1 MEASMPRSQ
10 QDSKYRVERAAARQD
25 KASHRLA
32 PASLGK
38 RYALLLGMLVL
49 AMFLA
54 VWLGGADAAWATS
67 PVSPVTGI
75 SSGDAS
81 SGSVFWARLRA
92 AFSWR
97 SPLPWFLIGLPGLG
111 LLSWGL
117 LWGLSRLEAANK
129 RRSESDQEIFE
140 A

>member
-1 MEASMPRSQ
+1 MLH
-10 QDSKYRVERAAARQD
+10 SKHNNNHRVELAAARQD
-25 KASHRLA
+25 KSGHRFTLA
-32 PASLGK
+32 PLGK
-38 RYALLLGMLVL
+38 RYALLLGLLALSLLLV
-49 AMFLA
+49 

-81 SGSVFWARLRA
+81 SGSIFWARLRA

-140 A
+140 E